1 MDLLTLEHRFERYN
15 IDLKG
20 ITRCNLELPRLGNF
34 FQTVLYVR
42 PPRPCH
48 RFVYIEVR
56 KNKKYKSIECMWWSK
71 ASQKFP
77 MVSWFKYFCQ
87 LASSYTFQIY
97 TFQIYA
103 LDCFALNCFFV
114 VFLSSRSIAMR
125 GCQTKLTL
133 LSLFMFGKIIFLS
146 FVYK

>member
-1 MDLLTLEHRFERYN
+1 MLHFIWWKNVLLYWKFKLIFYKQLSAFHISPYMVHVLFN
-15 IDLKG
+15 DVSIIDLKG

-56 KNKKYKSIECMWWSK
+56 KNKKYKSIECMRWSK

-97 TFQIYA
+97 GFNVKNN
-103 LDCFALNCFFV
+103 FE
-114 VFLSSRSIAMR
+114 LSR
-125 GCQTKLTL
+125 GLRT
-133 LSLFMFGKIIFLS
+133 
-146 FVYK
+146 

>member
-1 MDLLTLEHRFERYN
+1 M
-15 IDLKG
+15 KG

-56 KNKKYKSIECMWWSK
+56 KNKKYKSIECMRWSK

-87 LASSYTFQIY
+87 LASSFTFQIY
-97 TFQIYA
+97 GPNLLQITFSNKTWNRIITNHEPLCGPGPA
-103 LDCFALNCFFV
+103 LCKGLTFVAVVLKGQVLCPRPNVLHQNCLV
-114 VFLSSRSIAMR
+114 IRSHIS
-125 GCQTKLTL
+125 K
-133 LSLFMFGKIIFLS
+133 
-146 FVYK
+146 